1 MSIKKPSNFV
11 ETEEENRLF
20 QIDEKP
26 ENLSQQKREK
36 QEENQ
41 SLNLQLISKQYA
53 NALLFF
59 ACC

>member
-1 MSIKKPSNFV
+1 MSMKKPSNLV
-11 ETEEENRLF
+11 ETEEKNRLF

-36 QEENQ
+36 QEENR

-53 NALLFF
+53 NALLFS